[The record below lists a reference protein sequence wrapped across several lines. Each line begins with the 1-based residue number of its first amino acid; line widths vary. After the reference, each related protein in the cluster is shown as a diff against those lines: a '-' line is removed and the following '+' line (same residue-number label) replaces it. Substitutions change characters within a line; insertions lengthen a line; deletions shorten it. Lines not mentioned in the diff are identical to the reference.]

1 MIAADYTILIVMG
14 VAVVIAAGSFSVIA
28 RYLFDRGLADRNK
41 LAPNIIDL
49 YKTYIAHTKK
59 KTGRI
64 GAAFW
69 IHSVS
74 AGIFISTGVFYTV
87 GRFILPRIF

>member
-14 VAVVIAAGSFSVIA
+14 VAVAIAAGSFSIIA
-28 RYLFDRGLADRNK
+28 RYLFDRGLADRNA

-49 YKTYIAHTKK
+49 YKTYIAHTRKM
-59 KTGRI
+59 TGRI

-74 AGIFISTGVFYTV
+74 AGIFISTGVFYTI